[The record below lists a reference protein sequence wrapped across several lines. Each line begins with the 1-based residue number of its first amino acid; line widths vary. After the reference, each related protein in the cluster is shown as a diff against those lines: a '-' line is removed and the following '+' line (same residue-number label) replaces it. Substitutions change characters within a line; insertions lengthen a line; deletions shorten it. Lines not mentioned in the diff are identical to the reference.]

1 VAASPNHDATDAP
14 EAPDLPEATEAA
26 DATEAPDLGEAAAH
40 GVRWSAISRPTA
52 ELLQL
57 GSMVVLAR
65 LIAPTEFGNFAV
77 ATIAVELG
85 TLIAGAGL
93 SNALVQRK
101 IAAKAHLEAGS
112 ALALSIGL
120 FMTVSALLVA
130 EFVVKPIFGGRTAE
144 LMALL
149 APMCFITAF
158 SSVPLAQLRRRLAFR
173 RLSEIEVANTATR
186 VIVSVVLALAGL
198 TGEALVLGLL
208 AGSAMVSVIACTSAH
223 PTMPRFHR
231 REVRELLDFA
241 LPMSLASL
249 TWVGFS
255 NVDYAVIGARLG
267 PTQTGLYF
275 RAYSV
280 AVEYQSKLG
289 SVMSQIGFPVLSRTD
304 SAERMDHLHRQMV
317 RVLTIAL
324 FPLLVLLAITAP
336 TLVPFVF
343 GPNWTAASTP
353 VQVLAIGGAATVL
366 IDAAGTV
373 LMASGR
379 PRAVLAFGAGHFLAY
394 GLAVLV
400 VAPLGITAVA
410 IAAGVVH
417 SAFVIVSYFL
427 IRQGLSRSF
436 MHRLWDDVAPAT
448 VCSIAMAAVTVPA
461 SFALTAANLPALPWM
476 LALGLL
482 GAVVYLLVLRLCFA
496 DVWATQQAIFNRI
509 VPPRLRNRLRLRPSL
524 QGT

>member
-1 VAASPNHDATDAP
+1 VDDPQTHETHEP
-14 EAPDLPEATEAA
+14 TEHKN
-26 DATEAPDLGEAAAH
+26 LGDAAAH

-57 GSMVVLAR
+57 AAMVVLAR
-65 LIAPTEFGNFAV
+65 LIAPTEFGHFAV

-85 TLIAGAGL
+85 ALIVGAGL

-101 IAAKAHLEAGS
+101 VAEKAHLEAGT

-120 FMTVSALLVA
+120 FMTLATVA
-130 EFVVKPIFGGRTAE
+130 VAFFVVKPVFGARTAD

-158 SSVPLAQLRRRLAFR
+158 SSVPLAQLRRKLAFR
-173 RLSEIEVANTATR
+173 RLSEIELANTFAR
-186 VIVSVVLALAGL
+186 VVVSVALALAGL
-198 TGEALVLGLL
+198 SGEALVIGMLS
-208 AGSAMVSVIACTSAH
+208 GSAMVSVIACISCR
-223 PTMPRFHR
+223 PTIPRFHR
-231 REVRELLDFA
+231 RQARELLEFA

-267 PTQTGLYF
+267 PVQTGLYY

-289 SVMSQIGFPVLSRTD
+289 TVMSQIGFPVLSRTAD
-304 SAERMDHLHRQMV
+304 DQQTDHLHRQMV
-317 RVLTIAL
+317 RLLTIAL

-343 GPNWTAASTP
+343 GSDWSAASTP
-353 VQVLAIGGAATVL
+353 VQILALGGAATVL

-379 PRAVLAFGAGHFLAY
+379 PRAVLAFGTGHFVAY
-394 GLAVLV
+394 GLAVLL

-410 IAAGVVH
+410 VAAGVVH
-417 SAFVIVSYFL
+417 SAFVLVSYFL
-427 IRQGLSRSF
+427 IGKGESQNFARRV
-436 MHRLWDDVAPAT
+436 WDDIAPAT
-448 VCSIAMAAVTVPA
+448 VCSAALAAVAVPA
-461 SFALTAANLPALPWM
+461 
-476 LALGLL
+476 GLL
-482 GAVVYLLVLRLCFA
+482 LERAGLPDLAWMVAVGLVGGIAYVLVLRFA
-496 DVWATQQAIFNRI
+496 FRGVWAEQKKIFERI
-509 VPPRLRNRLRLRPSL
+509 FPASLRNRLRLPTMLGGRPAAGPGSA
-524 QGT
+524 

>member
-1 VAASPNHDATDAP
+1 VDEPQTHET
-14 EAPDLPEATEAA
+14 TEHKN
-26 DATEAPDLGEAAAH
+26 LGDAAAH
-40 GVRWSAISRPTA
+40 GIRWSAISRPTV

-57 GSMVVLAR
+57 ASMVVLAR
-65 LIAPTEFGNFAV
+65 LIVPTEFGHFAV

-85 TLIAGAGL
+85 ALIVGAGL

-101 IAAKAHLEAGS
+101 VAEKAHLEAGS

-120 FMTVSALLVA
+120 FMTLAALGLA
-130 EFVVKPIFGGRTAE
+130 AFVVDPIFGSRTAE
-144 LMALL
+144 LMALMS
-149 APMCFITAF
+149 PMCLITAF
-158 SSVPLAQLRRRLAFR
+158 SSVPLAQLRRKLRFR
-173 RLSEIEVANTATR
+173 RLSEIEIANTFTR

-198 TGEALVLGLL
+198 SGEALVIGVL
-208 AGSAMVSVIACTSAH
+208 AGSAMVSVIACISCR
-223 PTMPRFHR
+223 PTIPRFHR

-267 PTQTGLYF
+267 ATQTGLYF
-275 RAYSV
+275 RAYSI

-289 SVMSQIGFPVLSRTD
+289 TVMSQIGFPVLSRAADGQQTD
-304 SAERMDHLHRQMV
+304 YLHRQMV
-317 RVLTIAL
+317 RLLTIAL

-343 GPNWTAASTP
+343 GANWSAASTP
-353 VQVLAIGGAATVL
+353 VQVLALGGAATVL

-379 PRAVLAFGAGHFLAY
+379 PRAVLAFGAGHFVAY

-410 IAAGVVH
+410 VAAGVVH
-417 SAFVIVSYFL
+417 SAFVLVSYFL
-427 IRQGLSRSF
+427 IGKGESHNFVRRV
-436 MHRLWDDVAPAT
+436 WDDIAPAS
-448 VCSIAMAAVTVPA
+448 VCSAALAAVAVPA
-461 SFALTAANLPALPWM
+461 GILLDRAGLPDLAWM
-476 LALGLL
+476 IAVGAIGSLAY
-482 GAVVYLLVLRLCFA
+482 VLVLRFA
-496 DVWATQQAIFNRI
+496 FPGVWATEKSIFERI
-509 VPPRLRNRLRLRPSL
+509 VPARLRRRLRLPTLRGRPAA
-524 QGT
+524 GTGGARA

>member
-1 VAASPNHDATDAP
+1 VAQPPDHDSIDA
-14 EAPDLPEATEAA
+14 AG
-26 DATEAPDLGEAAAH
+26 LGDAAAH
-40 GVRWSAISRPTA
+40 GVRWSAVSRPTV

-57 GSMVVLAR
+57 ASMVVLAR
-65 LIAPTEFGNFAV
+65 LIAPTEFGHFAV

-85 TLIAGAGL
+85 TLIVGAGL

-101 IAAKAHLEAGS
+101 VAEKAHLEAGS

-120 FMTVSALLVA
+120 SMTGAALLVA
-130 EFVVKPIFGGRTAE
+130 EFVVDPIFGGRTAG

-149 APMCFITAF
+149 APMCFVTAF

-173 RLSEIEVANTATR
+173 RLSEIEIANTATR
-186 VIVSVVLALAGL
+186 VLVSVVLAVAGMN
-198 TGEALVLGLL
+198 GEALVLGVL
-208 AGSAMVSVIACTSAH
+208 AGSAMVSVIACLSAR
-223 PTMPRFHR
+223 PTLPRFHR
-231 REVRELLDFA
+231 REVREILDFA

-267 PTQTGLYF
+267 PAQTGLYF
-275 RAYSV
+275 RAYSI

-289 SVMSQIGFPVLSRTD
+289 TVMSQIGFPVLARTSSD
-304 SAERMDHLHRQMV
+304 QHMDYLHRQMV
-317 RVLTIAL
+317 RLLTIAL

-343 GPNWTAASTP
+343 GSNWSAASTP
-353 VQVLAIGGAATVL
+353 VQVLALGGAATVL

-394 GLAVLV
+394 GFAVLL

-410 IAAGVVH
+410 VAAGVVH
-417 SAFVIVSYFL
+417 SAFVVVSYFL
-427 IRQGLSRSF
+427 IRKGTSRTF
-436 MHRLWDDVAPAT
+436 MRRLWDDVAPAT
-448 VCSIAMAAVTVPA
+448 VCSIAMAAATVPA
-461 SFALTAANLPALPWM
+461 SIALTAAGLPALAWM
-476 LALGLL
+476 LAVGLV
-482 GAVVYLLVLRLCFA
+482 GAVTYLLVLRLGFA
-496 DVWATQQAIFNRI
+496 AVWATQRAIFNRI
-509 VPPRLRNRLRLRPSL
+509 VPERLRRRLRPKAVL
-524 QGT
+524 RVPRARGARA

>member
-1 VAASPNHDATDAP
+1 VAEPSNHDADPT
-14 EAPDLPEATEAA
+14 TS
-26 DATEAPDLGEAAAH
+26 LGDAAAH
-40 GVRWSAISRPTA
+40 GIRWSAISRPTV

-57 GSMVVLAR
+57 ASMVVLAR
-65 LIAPTEFGNFAV
+65 LIAPTEFGHFAV

-85 TLIAGAGL
+85 TLIVGAGL

-101 IAAKAHLEAGS
+101 IAEKAHLEAGT
-112 ALALSIGL
+112 ALALSIGG
-120 FMTVSALLVA
+120 FMTVAALALA
-130 EFVVKPIFGGRTAE
+130 EFVVKPVFGGRTAE

-173 RLSEIEVANTATR
+173 RLSEIEIANTATR
-186 VIVSVVLALAGL
+186 VLVSVILAVVGMS
-198 TGEALVLGLL
+198 GEALVLGLL
-208 AGSAMVSVIACTSAH
+208 AGSAMVSLIACVSAR
-223 PTMPRFHR
+223 PTFPRFHR
-231 REVRELLDFA
+231 REAREILDFA

-267 PTQTGLYF
+267 PVQTGLYF
-275 RAYSV
+275 RAYSI

-289 SVMSQIGFPVLSRTD
+289 SVMSQIGFPVLSRTSSD
-304 SAERMDHLHRQMV
+304 QHMDHLHRQMV
-317 RVLTIAL
+317 RLLTIVL

-343 GPNWTAASTP
+343 GDNWSAASTP
-353 VQVLAIGGAATVL
+353 VQVLALGGAATVL

-394 GLAVLV
+394 GVAVLL

-410 IAAGVVH
+410 VAAGVVH
-417 SAFVIVSYFL
+417 SAFVGVSYFL
-427 IRQGLSRSF
+427 IRKGTSQSF

-448 VCSIAMAAVTVPA
+448 VCSIGMAAVTVPA
-461 SFALTAANLPALPWM
+461 SLALTGAGLPALPWM
-476 LALGLL
+476 LAV
-482 GAVVYLLVLRLCFA
+482 GAVGAVSYLLVLRLGVA
-496 DVWATQQAIFNRI
+496 GVWRTEVAVFNRI
-509 VPPRLRNRLRLRPSL
+509 VPQRLRSRLRLSPPAA
-524 QGT
+524 GA